1 MKKQKEFRALA
12 LTLDTT
18 EESRTIKGK
27 IPYLSLSEDLG
38 FYERLIPGC
47 FSKTINDGA
56 DIRMILE
63 HDDAKLLAR
72 RKNDSLHLTDMPD
85 GLYFEFEAPNTSL
98 GDDALEMVRTG
109 LISGCSFGFICLR
122 DDYHYEDGKE
132 IRDVK
137 ECRLLEI
144 SLVTSIPAYPES
156 QVYCRSLSQAF
167 ANKTELSE
175 DEQKAA
181 LAEIEKLQALL
192 PKVEEPV
199 VETKEEPVVEEEKG
213 PTEEELKAQEE
224 AAAKE
229 AEEMQKLYE
238 RLEAA
243 QKILE
248 SA

>member
-72 RKNDSLHLTDMPD
+72 RKNDSLHLTDLPD

-167 ANKTELSE
+167 A
-175 DEQKAA
+175 
-181 LAEIEKLQALL
+181 
-192 PKVEEPV
+192 
-199 VETKEEPVVEEEKG
+199 
-213 PTEEELKAQEE
+213 
-224 AAAKE
+224 
-229 AEEMQKLYE
+229 
-238 RLEAA
+238 R
-243 QKILE
+243 
-248 SA
+248 